1 MSWQRITKEMWKT
14 LHKTNRGKLVTIEY
28 EQGEEPYPSYLWIEG
43 FDLQQPFI
51 KMEVNYMDFDDPV
64 KYWKWDEINTDSLR
78 AIFLK
83 GWMSSDIIAQYQK
96 DFIDIW
102 LTAALEAEQDGF
114 QLTIFRIPTALPYKA
129 DPEAVE
135 EIERLLQQKYP
146 QYANKKPTKDH

>member
-1 MSWQRITKEMWKT
+1 
-14 LHKTNRGKLVTIEY
+14 
-28 EQGEEPYPSYLWIEG
+28 
-43 FDLQQPFI
+43 
-51 KMEVNYMDFDDPV
+51 MDFDDPV